1 MGILAL
7 SIMFVYF
14 KMEQYYLVLPA
25 IGIMIW
31 TSLYLHATG
40 YWDRINKKDGSD
52 SFIRVNDNDES
63 NPQFGSNYIQ
73 QFNDDQENLD
83 QFVLDNQRL
92 SKIENQLKLFQLEK
106 IQEADNSELE
116 ISKRIAMR
124 SFKHERISNI

>member
-1 MGILAL
+1 
-7 SIMFVYF
+7 
-14 KMEQYYLVLPA
+14 
-25 IGIMIW
+25 MIW

-73 QFNDDQENLD
+73 QFNDGQENLD

-92 SKIENQLKLFQLEK
+92 SKIEN
-106 IQEADNSELE
+106 
-116 ISKRIAMR
+116 
-124 SFKHERISNI
+124 